1 MDWIILF
8 LAGICEMGWPI
19 GMKLTQNPMY
29 RLWGTILAIGSMS
42 LSFTFLWMAQKTI
55 PIGTAYMVWTGIG
68 AVGTMAIGII
78 FYGDSGSMWRLFS
91 AFLVL
96 AGIVGLK
103 LSS

>member
-1 MDWIILF
+1 
-8 LAGICEMGWPI
+8 
-19 GMKLTQNPMY
+19 MKFMQYPTS
-29 RLWGTILAIGSMS
+29 RLWGMILALLSMG

-78 FYGDSGSMWRLFS
+78 FYGDSAGIWRLIS
-91 AFLVL
+91 AFLVF

-103 LSS
+103 INS